1 MRVRWLKRK
10 ALDRYTLTQ
19 LATFVGRQKPASETG
34 DDVAQFTGIV
44 SSTKEPVRLP
54 RQHQGMH
61 LSGNWS
67 LRTFR
72 TLVST
77 GNLNR
82 AEMFK
87 REGAT
92 YNHAG
97 RRLVGNGGLG
107 GAGVVLRGIDV

>member
-1 MRVRWLKRK
+1 MMSPNLRVSSSRL
-10 ALDRYTLTQ
+10 
-19 LATFVGRQKPASETG
+19 QKNQCG
-34 DDVAQFTGIV
+34 CQG
-44 SSTKEPVRLP
+44 STKECTYQEIGHCV
-54 RQHQGMH
+54 
-61 LSGNWS
+61 
-67 LRTFR
+67 TFR